1 MMIQGV
7 REIDLELGRECLTL
21 ESEKLRVE
29 RTKKRACSSIL
40 GSSFD
45 FPILDP
51 TPSGL

>member
-29 RTKKRACSSIL
+29 RTKKRACSSSISNPNVFAFFM
-40 GSSFD
+40 GK
-45 FPILDP
+45 IK
-51 TPSGL
+51 